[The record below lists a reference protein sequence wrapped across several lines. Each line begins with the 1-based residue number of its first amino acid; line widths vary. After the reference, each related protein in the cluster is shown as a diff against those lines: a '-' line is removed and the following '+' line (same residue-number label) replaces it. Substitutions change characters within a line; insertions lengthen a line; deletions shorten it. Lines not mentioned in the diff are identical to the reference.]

1 MKQKITLLKQKITLL
16 LIAVFTTVLSAQ
28 TVNIE
33 GNPHGGNPYATIAAA
48 ISDAVDGNV
57 ILITG
62 THTETLSIDKSIT
75 LRGTDPT
82 TDIIQASASVAGG
95 TARVI
100 AIYQPSGADKNITIE
115 NLSVKNGNSTTQGV
129 KRGGGIL
136 VDKNTN
142 GLITLNNLVIE
153 GNEGSE
159 GGGVAALGS
168 NINVTNCTIR
178 NNTATSAG
186 GGMILTAQLTLAMQ
200 VNIDKSLIES
210 NTSVNGGGIY
220 INGNNG
226 TTASVSLDIENSTIT
241 GNSATSGASGA
252 GGGAI
257 WAKAKNNASNID
269 IKLVHVT
276 TYNNSHKSA
285 AKNGLS
291 FTGGGTAFTNVE
303 IYNSIIVNADDIA
316 ERAINWD
323 KAKPINIVNSIVGGS
338 NAAGT
343 DVDGVN
349 ANDFLDDAAKNNE
362 KGKTAT
368 NAGLASSLSDEG
380 GNTEVITITAS
391 STADDYC
398 TAATG
403 ITLPTIDQ
411 RGFDREG
418 VADAGAYEL
427 GGVLGLSSNVA
438 TDNLISVFPNP
449 ATDYVQ
455 VKAKGAIDT
464 IKIYSLVGVL
474 KKVATEGDNIDISDL
489 SKGMYVIII
498 DTEGKQVASKLVID

>member
-1 MKQKITLLKQKITLL
+1 MKKITYLLM
-16 LIAVFTTVLSAQ
+16 AVFTSILTAQ

-33 GNPHGGNPYATIAAA
+33 GDPHGGNPYATIAAA
-48 ISDAVDGNV
+48 ISDAADGDI

-62 THTETLSIDKSIT
+62 THTETLSINKSIT

-100 AIYQPSGADKNITIE
+100 AVYQPSGADKNITIE
-115 NLSVKNGNSTTQGV
+115 NLGIKNGNSTTQGV

-168 NINVTNCTIR
+168 NINITNCTIR

-210 NTSVNGGGIY
+210 NTSVNGGSIY

-226 TTASVSLDIENSTIT
+226 TTASVTLDIENSTIT
-241 GNSATSGASGA
+241 GNSATSGTDGA

-276 TYNNSHKSA
+276 TYNNSHSSA

-291 FTGGGTAFTNVE
+291 FTGGGTAFTNIE
-303 IYNSIIVNADDIA
+303 IFNSIIVNVDDVA
-316 ERAINWD
+316 QRAINWAQ
-323 KAKPINIVNSIVGGS
+323 AKPINIVNSIVGGS

-349 ANDFLDDAAKNNE
+349 ANDFLDDVTKNNQ
-362 KGKTAT
+362 KGRTATQAGLTGILTDDGGKTKVLPI
-368 NAGLASSLSDEG
+368 NESSS
-380 GNTEVITITAS
+380 
-391 STADDYC
+391 ADDFC
-398 TAATG
+398 TATTG
-403 ITLPTIDQ
+403 ITLPSVDQ
-411 RGFDREG
+411 RGYDRD
-418 VADAGAYEL
+418 ATPDAGAYEYD
-427 GGVLGLSSNVA
+427 GVLSAPNYNNS
-438 TDNLISVFPNP
+438 TFEIYPNP
-449 ATDYVQ
+449 ATEIVN
-455 VKAKGAIDT
+455 VSSKENIAS
-464 IKIYSLVGVL
+464 IKVYSMLGRLVSQSYNSKNISVNSLPAGIYLI
-474 KKVATEGDNIDISDL
+474 KVDDKNNNSYTQQ
-489 SKGMYVIII
+489 IIV
-498 DTEGKQVASKLVID
+498 E